1 MENKKRSSL
10 ESILCY
16 VCGKLGHYAC
26 DCDERKGDTALYT
39 TTDDMDVDEEDK
51 SEFAFVTVDSLVLFL
66 RSHVLLDNQASVS
79 IFSNRDLL
87 TDVKRSENQI
97 ILNGVQSDAKGVRV
111 NKEGHFNEFGNVYY
125 SEKATANILS
135 FAALVD

>member
-1 MENKKRSSL
+1 
-10 ESILCY
+10 
-16 VCGKLGHYAC
+16 
-26 DCDERKGDTALYT
+26 
-39 TTDDMDVDEEDK
+39 MDVDEEDK